1 MTSQPGARSYDLT
14 RALPSLAG
22 TLTAILDSAR
32 YLIPRPGDLSR
43 QSALPGRSQP
53 AVDYADHGFRHFAG
67 RDLCLRAHRRR
78 AY

>member
-43 QSALPGRSQP
+43 QSAPPGRSP
-53 AVDYADHGFRHFAG
+53 AWPASRPDSWCR
-67 RDLCLRAHRRR
+67 
-78 AY
+78 